1 MPMPTIRE
9 VAREA
14 GISIATVS
22 GVFNNTRRVGQATRQ
37 RVLDVAERI
46 GYRANVTARNLR
58 ANETRLFG
66 FSWRPIPADSFSP
79 VFDRFLQAIA
89 EAGAR
94 HDYRILTYPSASL
107 EAEIAFYEQMMLV
120 GQVDGF
126 ILANT
131 SLGDVRI
138 RRLLDAGFPFV
149 AFGRSNP
156 EWDFPWVDVDGAAG
170 IEIAVQHLIG
180 CGHGR
185 IACLA
190 WPERS
195 LSGAH
200 RLAGYRTAMTQAGLN
215 VEPAWVARAE
225 NQYGEAYAA
234 AYRLLSLP
242 AAIRPTA
249 VVATSDLMAIGAI
262 NAGWD
267 MGIQVGPELAVIGF
281 DDAPVTRF
289 LRPPLASLRQP
300 IAEVGERLATMLA
313 DLCSGRPLVER
324 QVLLRPELIVRES
337 CG

>member
-1 MPMPTIRE
+1 MPLPTIRD

-14 GISIATVS
+14 GVSIATVS

-37 RVLDVAERI
+37 RVLEVAGRI

-58 ANETRLFG
+58 ASETRLFG
-66 FSWRPIPADSFSP
+66 FSWRPIPPDSFSP

-107 EAEIAFYEQMMLV
+107 EDEIAFYEQMMLV

-131 SLGDVRI
+131 SLGDDRI
-138 RRLLDAGFPFV
+138 RRLLEANFPFV

-156 EWDFPWVDVDGAAG
+156 EWEFPSVDVDGAAG
-170 IEIAVQHLIG
+170 IELAVQHLIG
-180 CGHGR
+180 RGHRR

-200 RLAGYRTAMTQAGLN
+200 RLSGYRRAMAEAGLAI
-215 VEPAWVARAE
+215 EPSWIVRAE
-225 NQYGEAYAA
+225 NSYSEAYASA
-234 AYRLLSLP
+234 RQMLSDRTDD
-242 AAIRPTA
+242 RPTA
-249 VVATSDLMAIGAI
+249 IVTMSDLMAIGAI

-267 MGIQVGPELAVIGF
+267 AGLHVGQDLAVVGF
-281 DDAPVTRF
+281 DDAPVARF
-289 LRPPLASLRQP
+289 LRPSLTSLRQP

-313 DLCSGRPLVER
+313 DLCSGRPLSER
-324 QVLLRPELIVRES
+324 QVLLPPELVVRES
-337 CG
+337 SG

>member
-1 MPMPTIRE
+1 MPTIRD

-14 GISIATVS
+14 GVSIATVS

-37 RVLDVAERI
+37 RVLEVAGRI

-58 ANETRLFG
+58 ASETRLFG

-94 HDYRILTYPSASL
+94 HDYRILTYPSRSL
-107 EAEIAFYEQMMLV
+107 EEELAFYEQMMLV

-131 SLGDVRI
+131 SLGDDRI
-138 RRLLDAGFPFV
+138 RRLLEANFPFV

-156 EWDFPWVDVDGAAG
+156 EWEFPSVDVDGAAG
-170 IEIAVQHLIG
+170 IELAVQHLIG
-180 CGHGR
+180 RGHRR

-200 RLAGYRTAMTQAGLN
+200 RLSGYRRAMAEAGLAI
-215 VEPAWVARAE
+215 EPSWIVRAE
-225 NQYGEAYAA
+225 NSYGEAYASA
-234 AYRLLSLP
+234 RQMLSDRTDD
-242 AAIRPTA
+242 RPTA
-249 VVATSDLMAIGAI
+249 IVAMSDLMAIGAI

-267 MGIQVGPELAVIGF
+267 AGLHVGQDLAVVGF
-281 DDAPVTRF
+281 DDAPVARF
-289 LRPPLASLRQP
+289 LRPSLTSLRQP

-313 DLCSGRPLVER
+313 DLCSGRSLSER
-324 QVLLRPELIVRES
+324 QVLLPPELVVRES
-337 CG
+337 SG